1 MQFKNVPALGP
12 RYWTSIVAASICG
25 ANIGDSASDGFGL
38 SNAAAFAVFAVAFA
52 TIVSVNQ
59 RSRSGHE
66 SLFWIAII
74 IVRAAATN
82 IADLAIRHFH
92 LSYLTS
98 AAFFAGL
105 LMVVLAIVS
114 ALSTEE
120 VSRVS
125 RTGFG
130 YWTAMLIAGTLG
142 TVLGD
147 GIGHAISPVTVGVP
161 VSACIAAIAVAL
173 AFAYR
178 AINGIAAA
186 ETPSYW
192 AAIVAIR
199 ALGTN
204 LADIAAYLLSL
215 PLSIALSGVV
225 LTGILMAW
233 QNPRPW
239 STEQHRRSGH
249 SDRRRLNRV
258 SPLSNP

>member
-1 MQFKNVPALGP
+1 MPFKNVPAIGP
-12 RYWTSIVAASICG
+12 RYWTSIVAASLCG
-25 ANIGDSASDGFGL
+25 ANIGDSASDGLGL
-38 SNAAAFAVFAVAFA
+38 SNAAGFAVFAVAFA
-52 TIVSVNQ
+52 TIVSINQ

-82 IADLAIRHFH
+82 IADLAIGHFH
-92 LSYLTS
+92 LSYLTT
-98 AAFFAGL
+98 AAGLTGL

-114 ALSTEE
+114 ASSAET
-120 VSRVS
+120 VDRVS
-125 RTGFG
+125 RSGFG

-161 VSACIAAIAVAL
+161 ISACVAAVTVAL

-178 AINGIAAA
+178 AINGITAA

-215 PLSIALSGVV
+215 PLSIVLSGVV
-225 LTGILMAW
+225 LTGILTAW

-239 STEQHRRSGH
+239 TAEQYGRSDH
-249 SDRRRLNRV
+249 SDRRRPNRV

>member
-1 MQFKNVPALGP
+1 MQFKDVPAVGP
-12 RYWTSIVAASICG
+12 RYWTSIVVASLCG
-25 ANIGDSASDGFGL
+25 ANIGDAASDGFGL
-38 SNAAAFAVFAVAFA
+38 SGTAGFAMFAVAFA
-52 TIVSVNQ
+52 TIVSINQ
-59 RSRSGHE
+59 RSRGGHE

-82 IADLAIRHFH
+82 IADLAIGHFH
-92 LSYLTS
+92 LSYLTTT
-98 AAFFAGL
+98 AGLTGL
-105 LMVVLAIVS
+105 LMVVLAIIS
-114 ALSTEE
+114 ASSAEA
-120 VSRVS
+120 VGRVS

-147 GIGHAISPVTVGVP
+147 GIGRAISPVTVGVP
-161 VSACIAAIAVAL
+161 VSACIAAATVAL
-173 AFAYR
+173 VFAYR
-178 AINGIAAA
+178 AINGVTAA

-215 PLSIALSGVV
+215 PFSIALSGLL
-225 LTGILMAW
+225 LTGILTAW

-239 STEQHRRSGH
+239 TAEQPRRGSH
-249 SDRRRLNRV
+249 PDRRRPPRV
-258 SPLSNP
+258 SPQTNR